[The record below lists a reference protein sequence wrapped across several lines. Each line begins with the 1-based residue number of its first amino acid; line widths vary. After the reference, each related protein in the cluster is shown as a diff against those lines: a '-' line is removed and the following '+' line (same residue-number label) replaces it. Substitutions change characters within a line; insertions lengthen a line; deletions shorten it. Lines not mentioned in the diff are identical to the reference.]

1 MFRIELTD
9 PSEVDK
15 PDNRLSV
22 LYNMSAMYGK
32 YIGKVLAKV
41 SDFDRH
47 NVTDSIRE
55 DRLNMKKA
63 PVIDL

>member
-1 MFRIELTD
+1 MFRIELTN

-22 LYNMSAMYGK
+22 LYNVSAVNGQH
-32 YIGKVLAKV
+32 IGKVLAKV